1 MGSVAFRWSLVRASA
16 ALAVAL
22 AAGHLAQAV
31 RPTDSAALMQT
42 VESAPVQPSAPGLSV
57 PKSASLRSGL
67 TDATPEISRIT
78 SVAADTVPA
87 ADCPASL
94 GLTAQPG
101 AMIGLSLTAPCNRAE
116 RVVIRHAGLSFTART
131 GPEGTLHVQFPALQ
145 KDALVAVYLEGSA
158 IVLGEVV
165 VPDLG
170 GLRRFALQWD
180 SPARFDLRVAEGD
193 RLFVGTAGQSTE
205 LLGQKIVS
213 LGTASVTD
221 PLLAEVYTYPTTR
234 TDVTLTVELRIGPE
248 TCGRTLSTQILT
260 LDGTQV
266 QISDYP
272 VAVPLCGTSGDILVL
287 KNLAPDLKLATPN

>member
-1 MGSVAFRWSLVRASA
+1 MAFRWSLVRASA

-31 RPTDSAALMQT
+31 RPADPAALIATASKDT
-42 VESAPVQPSAPGLSV
+42 VAPQSTMAVSV

-67 TDATPEISRIT
+67 VDQATDLSRIT
-78 SVAADTVPA
+78 SVSADTAPA

-94 GLTAQPG
+94 GLTALPG

-131 GPEGTLHVQFPALQ
+131 GAEGTLHIQFPALQ
-145 KDALVAVYLEGSA
+145 QTALVAVYLEGSA
-158 IVLGEVV
+158 IVLGEVPV
-165 VPDLG
+165 TDLG

-180 SPARFDLRVAEGD
+180 SPALFDLRVAEGD
-193 RLFVGTAGQSTE
+193 RLFVGSAGQPADP
-205 LLGQKIVS
+205 LGQKIVS

-221 PLLAEVYTYPTTR
+221 PLLAEVYTYPAAA
-234 TDVTLTVELRIGPE
+234 TDVSLTVELRIDPE
-248 TCGRTLSTQILT
+248 TCGRTLNTQILA
-260 LDGTQV
+260 LHSGRV
-266 QISDYP
+266 EVRDYP